1 MNHQRTSEQNHD
13 TIISERL
20 VASTD
25 NMLALLSFASASH
38 DRDGVALYTV
48 LGTLVR
54 YGWFGVTKAEKVAT
68 SGSGE
73 LQPIS

>member
-1 MNHQRTSEQNHD
+1 
-13 TIISERL
+13 
-20 VASTD
+20 
-25 NMLALLSFASASH
+25 MLALLSFASASH